1 MTHNKVCN
9 KIKIKYINSMFKVV
23 RYYTKY
29 KKNWILHKKKLNLK
43 SQKKSFNFKLEKY

>member
-23 RYYTKY
+23 WYYTKY
-29 KKNWILHKKKLNLK
+29 KKIEFCIKKNLNLK
-43 SQKKSFNFKLEKY
+43 SQKKSFNFKLEKC